1 MTVVAHVRL
10 KVTVSE
16 PSSNLSRLILT
27 AKSSRMQHNER
38 GGERRVPCGMQRVA
52 EGSQKRKSCCLLPT
66 AIFGHF
72 GIVVWAISLPYA
84 LFVCLAS
91 AVNTANTHTHT
102 HAHKPTQSLETKKK
116 SCCCNGCNISFAYAK
131 WQQKRQRQRQP
142 THDDIADK
150 REKTM
155 QTNTL
160 TGVD

>member
-1 MTVVAHVRL
+1 
-10 KVTVSE
+10 
-16 PSSNLSRLILT
+16 
-27 AKSSRMQHNER
+27 MQHNER
-38 GGERRVPCGMQRVA
+38 GGKWRVPCGMRHA
-52 EGSQKRKSCCLLPT
+52 ACCRGQPKAQIPLPT

-91 AVNTANTHTHT
+91 AVNTANTHTHINT
-102 HAHKPTQSLETKKK
+102 YRAWEQKK

-131 WQQKRQRQRQP
+131 WQQKRQRQRRRQRQH

>member
-16 PSSNLSRLILT
+16 PSSNLCRLILT

-38 GGERRVPCGMQRVA
+38 GGNGRVPCGMQCVA

-102 HAHKPTQSLETKKK
+102 HINPHRAWEQKK

>member
-1 MTVVAHVRL
+1 MTVIAHVRL

-16 PSSNLSRLILT
+16 PSSNLCRLILT

-38 GGERRVPCGMQRVA
+38 GGNGRVPCGMQRVA

-102 HAHKPTQSLETKKK
+102 
-116 SCCCNGCNISFAYAK
+116 CI
-131 WQQKRQRQRQP
+131 
-142 THDDIADK
+142 
-150 REKTM
+150 
-155 QTNTL
+155 
-160 TGVD
+160 

>member
-1 MTVVAHVRL
+1 MTVIAHVRL

-16 PSSNLSRLILT
+16 PSSNLCRLILT
-27 AKSSRMQHNER
+27 AKSSRTQHNER

-91 AVNTANTHTHT
+91 AVNTANTHTHMDINPHRAWKQKKELLLQRLQHFICICEVAT
-102 HAHKPTQSLETKKK
+102 ERGRGRGSQHTMTLPTKEKKRCKPT
-116 SCCCNGCNISFAYAK
+116 
-131 WQQKRQRQRQP
+131 
-142 THDDIADK
+142 H
-150 REKTM
+150 
-155 QTNTL
+155 
-160 TGVD
+160 